1 MNDQTSGESVDGG
14 DEDDVD
20 GVDYFAFVAVISVF
34 GKNGELSCSD
44 EDRRKN

>member
-1 MNDQTSGESVDGG
+1 MNDRTSGESVDGG

-20 GVDYFAFVAVISVF
+20 AVDCFAFVAVISVS
-34 GKNGELSCSD
+34 GKNGERFYSD